1 MDEYARLRH
10 WMDSWTLMKLGSD
23 PYLKE
28 EEKDSFCHL
37 GGFCQETRGWLFLF
51 CLFAFSIRARGKEAK
66 QLAAPIMTP
75 KWETRKGA
83 VSVGFWKTKHGWD
96 WDC

>member
-1 MDEYARLRH
+1 
-10 WMDSWTLMKLGSD
+10 MKFGSD

-28 EEKDSFCHL
+28 EEEEDSFCHL
-37 GGFCQETRGWLFLF
+37 GGFCQETRGCLF

-83 VSVGFWKTKHGWD
+83 VSVGFWKTKNGWD
-96 WDC
+96 WD